1 MHILI
6 LNGPNLNLLQ
16 YRDPALYGG
25 RSMEQII
32 LEVQKAHPQVRFT
45 YHQTNHEGQLID
57 LLHETITADEPSY
70 NGIILNAGGY
80 THTSVSLRDAIELCR
95 IPVIEVHLSNIDAR
109 EDFRRIDLLRDVCT
123 TRILGKD
130 CYEKATDYILTHTL

>member
-16 YRDPALYGG
+16 YRNPSLYGG

-32 LEVQKAHPQVRFT
+32 LEVQKAHPEVRFT
-45 YHQTNHEGQLID
+45 YRQSNHEGDLID
-57 LLHETITADEPSY
+57 YLHETITAEEVLYD
-70 NGIILNAGGY
+70 GIILNAGGY
-80 THTSVSLRDAIELCR
+80 THTSVSLRDAVELCR

-109 EDFRRIDLLRDVCT
+109 EDFRRIDLLKEVCT
-123 TRILGKD
+123 ARILGKD
-130 CYEKATDYILTHTL
+130 CYEKATDYLLTHTL